1 MLPIAKKPRYASVS
15 EAHATSED
23 LRSTVAL
30 EAALFN
36 HGAGHPAL
44 ASSRGAACAQVQ
56 QLLSEWVRAV
66 GIAHGLSEQQATDA
80 GSVVLMLG
88 SCALGVPGAG
98 ADIDLVAIVPYF
110 VERAHF
116 FDAGKGLVSRLQAA
130 DGVEPGSIHSVADAF
145 VPVVKFSLRG
155 VPVDLLLA
163 RLKLP
168 QLPRPIGCILT
179 AATAGL
185 LSKCI
190 EDKDV
195 HSLNGARVAAAIL
208 RRVPHVA
215 RFQTTLRAVK
225 LWAQRRGINHHAS
238 GYPGGV
244 AWALLTARV
253 CQLHPNASPSTLLH
267 KFFMTW
273 HVWRFG
279 ENAVPVLLDEAADA
293 TEAATDAATEMEG
306 PPAHLR
312 IADWSPRDKGYLLP
326 VITPCRPRLCATH
339 SMTRSTLAVL
349 KAEIERAYDLVSTA
363 VGAAMHV
370 RPPSTPVAADAAAPA
385 AAATLAGASTAATAA
400 ATAAAAAA
408 AAEGATDA
416 EAPAHEAGRDVDER
430 ERAEALLSS
439 LSAQASDA
447 QHGAPDAWPPERDRD
462 LRARHR
468 DLWGALFAP
477 LDFFGAYGH
486 YVAVQLSAASSAEL
500 AHWRAFVRSRLRR
513 LVLLLEGTAGVEW
526 VHPLTWPM
534 CTLAAEDAAEGGAAG
549 RDETIHSSAGYGCC
563 FFVGVRLAAP
573 VTAPRTSSVP
583 GSRSREIDLRPAGSA
598 FVAIGAAWEDR
609 AALCPSAHMLVR
621 LTARAQLPLTLRTST
636 ARLVAAGSSPCG
648 TELPFDDPHDEAA
661 FCGRDDALEANGER
675 GAPCA
680 PKPL

>member
-1 MLPIAKKPRYASVS
+1 MLPTKKPRLASVS

-30 EAALFN
+30 EAALFS

-44 ASSRGAACAQVQ
+44 VSSRGAACAQVQ

-66 GIAHGLSEQQATDA
+66 GIAHGLSEQQANDA
-80 GSVVLMLG
+80 GSVVLTLG

-116 FDAGKGLVSRLQAA
+116 FDAGKGFVGRLQAA

-168 QLPRPIGCILT
+168 QLPRPNGCILT
-179 AATAGL
+179 ADTAGL

-225 LWAQRRGINHHAS
+225 LWAQRRGINQHAS
-238 GYPGGV
+238 GFPGGV
-244 AWALLTARV
+244 GWALLTARV

-293 TEAATDAATEMEG
+293 AEAATDAATEMEG

-370 RPPSTPVAADAAAPA
+370 RPPSTPAAVDAAAPA
-385 AAATLAGASTAATAA
+385 AAATLAAAATAATAA
-400 ATAAAAAA
+400 T
-408 AAEGATDA
+408 AAEGATGA
-416 EAPAHEAGRDVDER
+416 EAPAHEAGGDVDER
-430 ERAEALLSS
+430 ERAEVRLSS
-439 LSAQASDA
+439 LSAQASEA
-447 QHGAPDAWPPERDRD
+447 QHGAPDAWDPRRSRSRSPVDPPVDRDRD
-462 LRARHR
+462 RDRDR

-486 YVAVQLSAASSAEL
+486 YVAVQLSAASAAEL

-534 CTLAAEDAAEGGAAG
+534 CTLAAEDAAEGGAVG
-549 RDETIHSSAGYGCC
+549 CDETIHSSAGYGCC

-573 VTAPRTSSVP
+573 RTSSVP
-583 GSRSREIDLRPAGSA
+583 VSRGREIDLRLAGSA

-609 AALCPSAHMLVR
+609 ATLCPSAHMLIR
-621 LTARAQLPLTLRTST
+621 LTARAQLPSTLRTST
-636 ARLVAAGSSPCG
+636 ARLVAAGSCPGG

-661 FCGRDDALEANGER
+661 FCGRGEALEANGER
-675 GAPCA
+675 GAPPCA
-680 PKPL
+680 PKP